1 MLHSKCYIIFP
12 FLFKLHLSSSF
23 FLFKHH
29 PLSWFF
35 SSPASIS
42 SFTFTKP
49 LISFF
54 SNFLHCLQSLI
65 NFLSL
70 PLWLYLLFSSTGG
83 PGAGPHMTSGCRCT
97 AVLKIV
103 PRCRALWRKEGVIKL
118 ALNISRLL
126 LDRSTTFL

>member
-35 SSPASIS
+35 FSPASIS

-65 NFLSL
+65 YFLSL
-70 PLWLYLLFSSTGG
+70 PLAVPSLLKYRWSWCRTAHDLRVSLY
-83 PGAGPHMTSGCRCT
+83 RCT
-97 AVLKIV
+97 ENS

>member
-29 PLSWFF
+29 HLSWFF
-35 SSPASIS
+35 FSPASIS

-65 NFLSL
+65 YFLSL
-70 PLWLYLLFSSTGG
+70 PLAVPSLFQYRWSWCRTAHDLRVSLY
-83 PGAGPHMTSGCRCT
+83 RCT
-97 AVLKIV
+97 ENSL
-103 PRCRALWRKEGVIKL
+103 RCRALWRKEGVIKL